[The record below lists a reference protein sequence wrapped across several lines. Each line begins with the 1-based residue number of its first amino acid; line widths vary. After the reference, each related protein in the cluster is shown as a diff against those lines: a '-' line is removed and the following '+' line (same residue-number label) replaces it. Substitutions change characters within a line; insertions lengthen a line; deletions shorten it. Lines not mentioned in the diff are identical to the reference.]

1 MRTPL
6 CTVLLALERE
16 AIHEHRRDLLPEIE
30 LSYWRLH
37 HVCDKLDLRTTDWH
51 AELKA
56 SRLGHD

>member
-30 LSYWRLH
+30 LSYWRLD
-37 HVCDKLDLRTTDWH
+37 HVCDELDLRTTDRH